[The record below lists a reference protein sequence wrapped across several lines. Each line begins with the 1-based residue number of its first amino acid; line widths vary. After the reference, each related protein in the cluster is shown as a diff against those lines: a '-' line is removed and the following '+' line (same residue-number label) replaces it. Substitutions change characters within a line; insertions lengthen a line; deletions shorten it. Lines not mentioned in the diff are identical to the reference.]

1 MTFSRVLSG
10 DPYNSFFHGLCT
22 TSLDFAVG
30 SPLMFSF
37 WCFFMVPGILFQEEL
52 WTLFSSCLQYLLE
65 WCGVILLASLCLRE
79 AKMWMVTPVGAFLES
94 FQLKIRM
101 KVFRRW
107 WRITEKSGGFFLF
120 FLVAKDGSEYID
132 HPFCKLSLFFLLYTC
147 PQLQLICPPFSLF
160 RLLTSTLDLYLMTWY
175 FTIYYSHIA
184 STYLLRFTTTSAN
197 LS

>member
-10 DPYNSFFHGLCT
+10 DPYNTFFHGLCT

-30 SPLMFSF
+30 SPLMFLF

-107 WRITEKSGGFFLF
+107 WRITEKSGGFFP
-120 FLVAKDGSEYID
+120 G
-132 HPFCKLSLFFLLYTC
+132 CKRWLRIYWPSL
-147 PQLQLICPPFSLF
+147 LQAFIIF
-160 RLLTSTLDLYLMTWY
+160 STLYLS
-175 FTIYYSHIA
+175 TIA
-184 STYLLRFTTTSAN
+184 TYLPTFLTLSSFNIHPRFVSDDLVFYYLLFTYS
-197 LS
+197 